1 MWRLIDYGTRQNT
14 NHHAHLSNNLFN
26 FLGDSKRLTKL
37 QKVDYFESLV
47 RKFSKWSPEKRDYF
61 AKIDYLVVD

>member
-1 MWRLIDYGTRQNT
+1 MKNLTIFVSYCLAAFIQWKL
-14 NHHAHLSNNLFN
+14 NLFN

-47 RKFSKWSPEKRDYF
+47 RKFSKWSPEKLDYF
-61 AKIDYLVVD
+61 TKIDYLVID